1 MSSKSTGRFQ
11 TPGALY
17 AAFLKAVVLDV
28 PSALRLVGEAAFPGG
43 PESPPSP
50 VLIEAGDWDDDEEVA
65 MVPCVDG
72 ACKAEVAGAEQ
83 GRFCFARSCP
93 IISHRD
99 PKNKFELQDGWY
111 VRGGPRDAQG
121 AHATPYLPSRAV
133 PTAVALTFTQK
144 SLPLKMTLG
153 MWNLLCQDYA
163 AGEEAEMS
171 LILISSEPDTAHL
184 FADGIDILEDYH
196 LARSFHRGASTRAT
210 IAGQA
215 SATSATRPPGQRCR
229 WRLGPAKCSMQTF
242 QSQIGSGG
250 GVQCHGV
257 DLGGY
262 RECEDFYN
270 SANINIGA
278 YQDAFAM
285 AHAIKTTA
293 VHEPDALRNREA
305 RTKVKF
311 DNPLEGSVITSF
323 GTLAP
328 SILAASEKPAHAA
341 ISEHLKSFKDFK
353 TAGP

>member
-1 MSSKSTGRFQ
+1 MSSESTGKLQ
-11 TPGALY
+11 KPGTLY
-17 AAFLKAVVLDV
+17 ARFLKAVVHDV
-28 PSALRLVGEAAFPGG
+28 PSALKLVGEAAFPNG

-50 VLIEAGDWDDDEEVA
+50 RVKVLIETGDWDAAEKVA
-65 MVPCVDG
+65 MVPCPRD
-72 ACKAEVAGAEQ
+72 ACKAKVAGAEQ
-83 GRFCFARSCP
+83 DRFCFVRNCSTV
-93 IISHRD
+93 SHKD
-99 PKNKFELQDGWY
+99 PKTKFELPEGWY

-121 AHATPYLPSRAV
+121 AHATPYLPNRAV

-153 MWNLLCQDYA
+153 MWKLLCQDYA

-171 LILISSEPDTAHL
+171 LILISSEPDMAHL

-196 LARSFHRGASTRAT
+196 LARSFRRGATTRAT
-210 IAGQA
+210 NAGPA

-229 WRLGPAKCSMQTF
+229 WRLGPANCSMQTF
-242 QSQIGSGG
+242 QSQFESGG
-250 GVQCHGV
+250 GVHCHGV
-257 DLGGY
+257 DLGRY

-270 SANINIGA
+270 IANINIGA

-293 VHEPDALRNREA
+293 VHELDA
-305 RTKVKF
+305 
-311 DNPLEGSVITSF
+311 VITSF